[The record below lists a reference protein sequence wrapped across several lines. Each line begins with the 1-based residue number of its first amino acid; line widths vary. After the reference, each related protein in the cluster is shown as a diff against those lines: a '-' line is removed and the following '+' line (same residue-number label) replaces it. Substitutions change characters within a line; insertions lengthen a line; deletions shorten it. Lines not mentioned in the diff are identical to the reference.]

1 VRYPWARVIDLGV
14 LQVPVDAETRLE
26 PKTTLQDM
34 EVHSIWV
41 RQFRSGENAPF
52 YKLAFDHIASVFGTR
67 NDETVFDAGC
77 GSGTKSFEL
86 ARRGYR
92 VRAMDFSATILEQA
106 RAAAAEQGYS
116 DRISFCQGDLTAL
129 SLPSCSVHRA
139 VCWGVLMHVPDIGAA
154 VAELARITAPGGR
167 LVVSEG
173 NARSLQAFTLRWIEK
188 LLGRERAEIMRTPA
202 GIEFWE
208 ETSTARLMT
217 RQADIRWLIAEFR
230 KHGLHLVE
238 RRAGQFTEIY
248 VLLPWKPLRM
258 LVHAMNNFWF
268 RWIRLAG
275 PAYGNL
281 LVLQRLP
288 QVA

>member
-1 VRYPWARVIDLGV
+1 M
-14 LQVPVDAETRLE
+14 PVDAETRLE

-34 EVHSIWV
+34 EVHSVWV

-52 YKLAFDHIASVFGTR
+52 YKLAFDHIASVLGPH
-67 NDETVFDAGC
+67 DDQPVVDAGC

-92 VRAMDFSATILEQA
+92 VRAMDFSAAILEQA
-106 RAAAAEQGYS
+106 RAAAAKQGYS
-116 DRISFCQGDLTAL
+116 ERISFEQSDLTAL
-129 SLPSCSVHRA
+129 SIPSGSVQRA

-154 VAELARITAPGGR
+154 VAELARVIAPGGT

-173 NARSLQAFTLRWIEK
+173 NMRSLQAVTLRWLKK

-217 RQADIRWLIAEFR
+217 RQADIPWLIAEFR
-230 KHGLHLVE
+230 RHGLELVE

-248 VLLPWKPLRM
+248 VLLPWKPLRS
-258 LVHAMNNFWF
+258 LVHAINNHWF
-268 RWIRLAG
+268 RWIKLAG

-281 LVLQRLP
+281 LILRRP
-288 QVA
+288 TPDS

>member
-1 VRYPWARVIDLGV
+1 M
-14 LQVPVDAETRLE
+14 PVDAETRLE
-26 PKTTLQDM
+26 PRTTLQDM
-34 EVHSIWV
+34 EVHSVWV

-52 YKLAFDHIASVFGTR
+52 YKLAFDHIASVFGPH
-67 NDETVFDAGC
+67 NDQPVVDAGC

-92 VRAMDFSATILEQA
+92 VQAMDFSATILEQA
-106 RAAAAEQGYS
+106 RAAAAEHGYS
-116 DRISFCQGDLTAL
+116 ERISFDQADLTAL
-129 SLPSCSVHRA
+129 SIPSKSVHRA

-154 VAELARITAPGGR
+154 IAQLARVIAPGGK
-167 LVVSEG
+167 LVISEG
-173 NARSLQAFTLRWIEK
+173 NMRSLQAVTLRWTK
-188 LLGRERAEIMRTPA
+188 QLLGRERAEILRTPA

-217 RQADIRWLIAEFR
+217 RQADIPWLIAEFR
-230 KHGLHLVE
+230 RHGLELVE

-258 LVHAMNNFWF
+258 LVHAINNFWF
-268 RWIRLAG
+268 RWVRLAG

-281 LVLQRLP
+281 LVLQRTT
-288 QVA
+288 AIA

>member
-1 VRYPWARVIDLGV
+1 M
-14 LQVPVDAETRLE
+14 PVDAETRLE

-34 EVHSIWV
+34 EVHSVWV

-52 YKLAFDHIASVFGTR
+52 YKLAFDHIASVLGPQ
-67 NDETVFDAGC
+67 DDQPVVDAGC

-92 VRAMDFSATILEQA
+92 VRAMDFSAVILEQA
-106 RAAAAEQGYS
+106 RAAAAKQGYS
-116 DRISFCQGDLTAL
+116 ERISFEQSDLTAL
-129 SLPSCSVHRA
+129 SIPSGSVQRA

-154 VAELARITAPGGR
+154 VAELARVIAPGGT

-173 NARSLQAFTLRWIEK
+173 NMRSLQAVALRWLK
-188 LLGRERAEIMRTPA
+188 TLLGRERAEIMRTPA

-217 RQADIRWLIAEFR
+217 RQADIPWLIAEFR
-230 KHGLHLVE
+230 RHGLELVE

-248 VLLPWKPLRM
+248 VLLPWKPLRLM
-258 LVHAMNNFWF
+258 VHAINNHWF
-268 RWIRLAG
+268 RWIKHAG

-281 LVLQRLP
+281 LMLRRP
-288 QVA
+288 TSDS

>member
-1 VRYPWARVIDLGV
+1 M
-14 LQVPVDAETRLE
+14 PVDVESRLE

-41 RQFRSGENAPF
+41 RQFRSGENASF
-52 YKLAFDHIASVFGTR
+52 YKLAFDHIASIFGR
-67 NDETVFDAGC
+67 HDGQPVVDAGC

-92 VRAMDFSATILEQA
+92 VQAMDFSVTILEQA
-106 RAAAAEQGYS
+106 RAAAVEQGYS
-116 DRISFCQGDLTAL
+116 ERISFDQSDLTAL
-129 SLPSCSVHRA
+129 SIPSGSVHRA

-154 VAELARITAPGGR
+154 VAELARIIAPGGT

-173 NARSLQAFTLRWIEK
+173 NMRSLQAVTLRWIK
-188 LLGRERAEIMRTPA
+188 QLLRRERAEIIRSPA

-208 ETSTARLMT
+208 ETNTARLMT
-217 RQADIRWLIAEFR
+217 RQANIPWLIVEFHR
-230 KHGLHLVE
+230 HGLELVE

-248 VLLPWKPLRM
+248 VLLPWKPLRS
-258 LVHAMNNFWF
+258 LVHAINNFWF
-268 RWIRLAG
+268 RWIKLAG

-281 LVLQRLP
+281 LILRRP
-288 QVA
+288 TPDS